1 MRGGGAARGW
11 LKPLVGA
18 LQRDAALFFEGTS
31 GMSMRECTV
40 TRVDGNAVM
49 LSGFNR
55 GAVIADN
62 EFTWIGDS
70 VIASWGHTKEVDGV
84 EGNDGTNG
92 EQPRGTQIVRNL
104 VHENGFFSKQASPY
118 FQAKAAQTLL
128 ADNIFFNGPRAG
140 VNINDGFGGPPQQL
154 ALALLLPHGSR
165 DLTLRC
171 FSGGGNELR
180 SNLIFNYCRESSDHV
195 QPSSVSLPHP
205 RRLSANW

>member
-1 MRGGGAARGW
+1 MGCGFPRTGSRTQFFDPHGVPSGGDW
-11 LKPLVGA
+11 A
-18 LQRDAALFFEGTS
+18 LQRDAALFFEGTT

-55 GAVIADN
+55 RAVIADN

-70 VIASWGHTKEVDGV
+70 VIASWGHTKEVEGV

-140 VNINDGFGGPPQQL
+140 VNINDGFAGNNLMEGNLVLNMAHSGAGNPPHNAGQY
-154 ALALLLPHGSR
+154 PVPP
-165 DLTLRC
+165 T
-171 FSGGGNELR
+171 EVT
-180 SNLIFNYCRESSDHV
+180 SSPLHTG
-195 QPSSVSLPHP
+195 
-205 RRLSANW
+205 A